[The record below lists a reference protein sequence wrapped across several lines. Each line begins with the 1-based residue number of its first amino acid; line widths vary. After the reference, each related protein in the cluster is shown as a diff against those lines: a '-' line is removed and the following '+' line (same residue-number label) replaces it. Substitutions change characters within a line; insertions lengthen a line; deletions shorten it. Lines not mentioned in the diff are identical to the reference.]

1 MPWLLPTRVVL
12 HHCRNYSRERW
23 DRGISSYGR
32 SHRKR
37 DSELYPSDDVRE
49 FVPGAHARH
58 SPLEQWDPT
67 VPDVPPPKTPSASP
81 GREELVDYY
90 PVAPPP
96 PPPAEAMYDAPPFD
110 AVKHERQNVTEDVSS
125 GPDGVSTL
133 SAGEDSGRK
142 TERFEVIAPAFP
154 AVESSATD
162 APSKNDIQA
171 ILEQAHTSSKATAS
185 FRGLVDMRRKG
196 KLKEEQNRIKQEK
209 VQTVAATHGHVSR
222 PSTASRLKTISGV
235 SASSIILTEGVQ
247 SAKKSGTTGLT
258 VTPGKNVRGTRIS
271 SDDDSEE
278 VDVDT
283 IADDL
288 STLPISIPLHHLPAS
303 QAKLANKSSLDS
315 RFLPGPAGPG
325 TVLGSLPS
333 DPASK
338 QTAKKKKK
346 KKKDKKKEKE
356 DSLNMVPSPQVEGG
370 GGIKMKINLTKKKS
384 SLYE

>member
-1 MPWLLPTRVVL
+1 M
-12 HHCRNYSRERW
+12 
-23 DRGISSYGR
+23 SSYGR

-37 DSELYPSDDVRE
+37 DSDLYPSDDVRE

-96 PPPAEAMYDAPPFD
+96 PPLTEAMYDAPPFD
-110 AVKHERQNVTEDVSS
+110 AVKSERQNVTEDVSS
-125 GPDGVSTL
+125 GPDGSSTL

-162 APSKNDIQA
+162 APSKNDVQA
-171 ILEQAHTSSKATAS
+171 ILEQAHTSSKATAA
-185 FRGLVDMRRKG
+185 FRGLGDMRRKG

-209 VQTVAATHGHVSR
+209 VHTVAATHGHVGR
-222 PSTASRLKTISGV
+222 PSSTASRLKTISSV

-247 SAKKSGTTGLT
+247 SAKKSGTMGLT
-258 VTPGKNVRGTRIS
+258 VTSGKNVRNTHVS

-283 IADDL
+283 VADDL
-288 STLPISIPLHHLPAS
+288 STLPISVPLHHLPS
-303 QAKLANKSSLDS
+303 FQAKLTNRSSLDLG
-315 RFLPGPAGPG
+315 FLPAGPSI
-325 TVLGSLPS
+325 VLGSLPS
-333 DPASK
+333 DPVSK
-338 QTAKKKKK
+338 STAKKKKK

-356 DSLNMVPSPQVEGG
+356 DSLNTVAVPQVEGG
-370 GGIKMKINLTKKKS
+370 GGIKIKINLMKKES
-384 SLYE
+384 SLYK